1 MYMKFPHQ
9 QFFTLQKWRSQFANN
24 VTLMKRWI
32 NETERRWGGD
42 LPVAMCLTLYY
53 PTSAGPATITW
64 KYLAL
69 LSSGSAWIP
78 GTGSCSNLC
87 VSYRTKILCSYIKKT
102 RGYNSNILQIK
113 MDWYTFLVGT
123 WTVPLYGQIVS
134 KYLVLLIRQ
143 HACTTDFLKRTFQL
157 LSVNYK

>member
-1 MYMKFPHQ
+1 MKQ
-9 QFFTLQKWRSQFANN
+9 RG
-24 VTLMKRWI
+24 
-32 NETERRWGGD
+32 GGD

-53 PTSAGPATITW
+53 STSAGPATITW

-102 RGYNSNILQIK
+102 CGYNSNILQIK
-113 MDWYTFLVGT
+113 MDWYTFLVSA

-143 HACTTDFLKRTFQL
+143 HACTNRFFEKNISTVVCKL
-157 LSVNYK
+157 

>member
-1 MYMKFPHQ
+1 MYMIFLH
-9 QFFTLQKWRSQFANN
+9 QFFPLQKWRSQFANN

-87 VSYRTKILCSYIKKT
+87 VSYRTKILCSY
-102 RGYNSNILQIK
+102 NSNILQIK

-143 HACTTDFLKRTFQL
+143 HACTNRFFEKNISTVVCKL
-157 LSVNYK
+157 